1 MRTYGV
7 YVLKRFAQ
15 FILVVFI
22 GISLTFFI
30 THLTPIDPVEQMIAG
45 IAVMGQSSPE
55 AIAMMRVA
63 LRELYGTGAP
73 LMEQYFTYWQRILS
87 ADFGPSLSSFP
98 TPVSVLIGRA
108 LPWTGQTPGLS
119 RKTRAT
125 MRRCRLHTKTR
136 S

>member
-1 MRTYGV
+1 
-7 YVLKRFAQ
+7 
-15 FILVVFI
+15 
-22 GISLTFFI
+22 
-30 THLTPIDPVEQMIAG
+30 MIAG